1 MNRRANNLIRFVG
14 AGFVACML
22 LLSGCAAKKG
32 ALKAEDR
39 QRDGALSL
47 FREGVELLFEDNQK
61 ALVKFDQAREVDP
74 SLVAAH
80 FNAGLALEALG
91 NMPEA
96 ALRYQACLA
105 QKKESPNCSV
115 NLLLV
120 KAKMGQVSAAEELAN
135 HYVAE
140 YPESPFVQSAVAH
153 LALYQKDFV
162 RAEQLARQAIERD
175 AENIEALYVM
185 ARVFFAQKKWAAAKW
200 VIKNALEI
208 APSHGG
214 LYLLLGHTEKE
225 LDLLHDALDAYGLA
239 VKFHPT
245 DEALESYGLLLLKR
259 GRAVEALSVL
269 ERLVALRPNE
279 YKNHLHVGN
288 AYMANKRFELA
299 QGAYVKA
306 LELKPDDKDINFN
319 LGLLFYDMKPEGMPE
334 LDRLKT
340 SLEYFKSY
348 LLGGGLSKDKTKEVN
363 EYLDVLKQKIE
374 FEEYKKASEAEAAEA
389 EAEPDSETPP
399 QEEDE
404 KAKTPQEETDE
415 GVGDLEN
422 NESEELDKKKPKK
435 EDKKPVKKDIID
447 EEEEDFF
454 E

>member
-1 MNRRANNLIRFVG
+1 MNRRANNLIRFFW
-14 AGFVACML
+14 AGFVVCML

-32 ALKAEDR
+32 AIKPEDR

-47 FREGVELLFEDNQK
+47 FREGVEVLFEDNQK

-74 SLVAAH
+74 SFVAAH

-91 NMPEA
+91 IMPEA

-105 QKKESPNCSV
+105 QNKESPNCLVS
-115 NLLLV
+115 LLLI
-120 KAKMGQVSAAEELAN
+120 KAKMGELNAADELAN
-135 HYVAE
+135 QYLAE
-140 YPESPFVQSAVAH
+140 YPESPFAQSAAAH

-162 RAEQLARQAIERD
+162 RAEKLARQAIERD

-185 ARVFFAQKKWAAAKW
+185 ARIFFAQKKWAAAKW

-239 VKFHPT
+239 VKFYPT

-259 GRAVEALSVL
+259 GRSAEALLVL
-269 ERLVALRPNE
+269 ERLVALRPHE

-288 AYMANKRFELA
+288 AYMANKKFELA
-299 QGAYVKA
+299 QAAYIKA
-306 LELKPDDKDINFN
+306 LELKPDDKDITFN
-319 LGLLFYDMKPEGMPE
+319 LGLLFYDMKPEGMAE

-340 SLEYFKSY
+340 ASEYFKAY
-348 LLGGGLSKDKTKEVN
+348 LLAGSLSKDKAKEVN

-374 FEEYKKASEAEAAEA
+374 FEEYKKASEAEAAE
-389 EAEPDSETPP
+389 EA
-399 QEEDE
+399 
-404 KAKTPQEETDE
+404 KKPQEETDE
-415 GVGDLEN
+415 SLDELEN
-422 NESEELDKKKPKK
+422 NESEEPDNKKIKK
-435 EDKKPVKKDIID
+435 EDKKPIQKDIL
-447 EEEEDFF
+447 EQGEEDFLSD
-454 E
+454 